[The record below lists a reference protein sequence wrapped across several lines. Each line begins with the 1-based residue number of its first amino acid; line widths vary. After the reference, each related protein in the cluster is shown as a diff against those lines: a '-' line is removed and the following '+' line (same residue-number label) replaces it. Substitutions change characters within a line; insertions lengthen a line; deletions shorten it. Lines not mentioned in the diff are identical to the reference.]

1 MYRQRVALD
10 PILERQRHGG
20 QKAQLG
26 KDAPPGDK
34 LRRLVDRC
42 PDDVERRAA
51 KLVGAWKRRSLDPQ
65 PPRDAARLG
74 GDVFSIMCSCA
85 VRARLAP
92 VLELLLDEEDGLD
105 ADPNL
110 ATPSGLT
117 PLHLA
122 AEYDN
127 FAAVACLIRHGAD
140 PKMREHAF
148 DRRPLHM
155 AASYAAPA
163 TVMLLV
169 VETGRAV
176 EAALLEKGVHV
187 DAARATAARVLDDA
201 SSQGTPRELARNRLP
216 DRESWRVR
224 KVLVTG
230 AWDDAW
236 FDGLERDPGGCTEVV
251 RGLLRGDE
259 GEDDEEEVV
268 EIPLARAVTVDARVC
283 NKENDHSPP
292 GLARAVTMPLEPVE
306 LPDQRAVLFPELVT
320 QNDEAAPPFMPPA
333 DDDDDDPP
341 AHADPAV
348 VEDAPMSPADDDAAT
363 PPPRAPAVVTP
374 ARQRRPPPE
383 LYAVPPAPTPKK
395 RSKRRAPAPVPPP
408 PRRRRRSA
416 GGTYTSADFAR
427 VVSEEYARRVTGAP
441 ATPRKPPRAR
451 QVTPD
456 KAPKVTPL
464 RRPAPPV
471 EDEEAPPPPRRR
483 PVVPVEQED
492 DEAPPPPRRRPPAPV
507 EEEETPA
514 PFASPEEDDDAP
526 PPFAP
531 PEQED
536 ENEAPPP
543 PPPPPPPRRRPRTEP
558 PVEPEAPATPR
569 RPRPPLA
576 TPPAPPRTTGPTLRP
591 RPAGPGAQ
599 PETPYRR
606 LPRPE
611 RLRRSAERRRRRGR
625 AARAALQQRSHPMA
639 LRRRT
644 VQLRQDYMRLFTEW
658 CRIHTGEQE
667 VP

>member
-42 PDDVERRAA
+42 PDDVERRTA
-51 KLVGAWKRRSLDPQ
+51 KLVGAWKRRGLDPQ

-140 PKMREHAF
+140 PEMREHAF
-148 DRRPLHM
+148 DRQPLHM

-187 DAARATAARVLDDA
+187 DAARAAAARVLDDA
-201 SSQGTPRELARNRLP
+201 SSQGTPCELARNRLP
-216 DRESWRVR
+216 DRESRRVR

-230 AWDDAW
+230 AWDNAW
-236 FDGLERDPGGCTEVV
+236 FDGVERDPGGCTEVV

-259 GEDDEEEVV
+259 GEDDEEPVV
-268 EIPLARAVTVDARVC
+268 EIPLARSVTMDARVC

-292 GLARAVTMPLEPVE
+292 GLARAVTMPLEAVE
-306 LPDQRAVLFPELVT
+306 LPELVGRGPPVA
-320 QNDEAAPPFMPPA
+320 QDDEALMPPA
-333 DDDDDDPP
+333 ANDDDDPP
-341 AHADPAV
+341 AHDPAV
-348 VEDAPMSPADDDAAT
+348 VEDAPMPPADDDAAA

-395 RSKRRAPAPVPPP
+395 RSKRRAPAPLPPP
-408 PRRRRRSA
+408 PRRRRRST

-456 KAPKVTPL
+456 KAHKVTPP

-492 DEAPPPPRRRPPAPV
+492 DEAPPPPRRGPPAPV
-507 EEEETPA
+507 EEKEAPA
-514 PFASPEEDDDAP
+514 PFASLEEDDDAP
-526 PPFAP
+526 LVAP
-531 PEQED
+531 PED
-536 ENEAPPP
+536 EEQNEA
-543 PPPPPPPRRRPRTEP
+543 PPPPPPRRRPRTEP

-569 RPRPPLA
+569 RPQPPLA
-576 TPPAPPRTTGPTLRP
+576 TPPAPPRTTEPTLRP
-591 RPAGPGAQ
+591 RPAGPNAQ
-599 PETPYRR
+599 PETLYRR

-611 RLRRSAERRRRRGR
+611 RLRRSAERRHRRGL

-667 VP
+667 VL